1 MNLNMIR
8 PKNETEDLLLSIT
21 KNCQTLIEQTH
32 RKAEETLEFKLV
44 KPRET
49 FHFKPPFQVEGD
61 WMIGLVDLEVYNS
74 IFNITEENNKFE
86 IYRDTST
93 KFGFLELKDELEEIL
108 NNSHITDKHLNDEVL
123 GRRIIDE
130 YIKLSRERM
139 NTDGYMLLL
148 LDYGR
153 SLFRDFESYLRIV
166 VGLDEEDIQLILKEY
181 NSHFI
186 TYELT
191 PGIYTIQDIS
201 DAIQTFSGHKE
212 TIQLEYDD
220 ISMKTK
226 ILKFKNNKKRLFALG
241 TLRFN
246 EKSFFHTLLG
256 FTPYWDYK
264 PTNSNRDVI
273 PGVYTSNKILNL
285 SSTNKIH
292 LKCDCIDGSIQDG
305 VRQPILF
312 SFVLDKPSGYK
323 VFCEPETIHYK
334 KINKSVLNTITFYLE
349 DDNNDEVDFNGE
361 TLTFTLQ
368 MIKI

>member
-1 MNLNMIR
+1 MIR

-21 KNCQTLIEQTH
+21 KNCETLIEQTH
-32 RKAEETLEFKLV
+32 RKPDETLEFKMT

-49 FHFKPPFQVEGD
+49 FHFKPPIQIKGD
-61 WMIGLVDLEVYNS
+61 WMIGLTDLEVYNS

-86 IYRDTST
+86 LYRDTSA

-108 NNSHITDKHLNDEVL
+108 IIPHITNEHLDDEVL
-123 GRRIIDE
+123 GQRIIDE
-130 YIKLSRERM
+130 YIKLSREKM
-139 NTDGYMLLL
+139 NSDGYMLLL
-148 LDYGR
+148 LGYCR

-166 VGLDEEDIQLILKEY
+166 VGLDEEDIQLILREY

-186 TYELT
+186 TYELN

-212 TIQLEYDD
+212 IIQIEYDD

-226 ILKFKNNKKRLFALG
+226 IILKFKNNEKGLFALG
-241 TLRFN
+241 TLRFK

-264 PTNSNRDVI
+264 PTNSNHVFI
-273 PGVYTSNKILNL
+273 PGVYISDIILNL
-285 SSTNKIH
+285 SATNKIH

-305 VRQPILF
+305 VRQSILF
-312 SFVLDKPSGYK
+312 SFVLDKPNGYK
-323 VFCEPETIHYK
+323 VVCEPETIHYN
-334 KINKSVLNTITFYLE
+334 KINKSVLNTINFYLE
-349 DDNNDEVDFNGE
+349 DDNNKEVDFNGE

>member
-1 MNLNMIR
+1 MIR

-21 KNCQTLIEQTH
+21 KNCETIIKQTH
-32 RKAEETLEFKLV
+32 RKPEETLEFKKI
-44 KPRET
+44 KPKEM
-49 FHFKPPFQVEGD
+49 FHFKPPIQVKGD
-61 WMIGLVDLEVYNS
+61 WMIGLVNLEVYIS
-74 IFNITEENNKFE
+74 IFNMTEKNNKFE
-86 IYRDTST
+86 LYRDMSA

-108 NNSHITDKHLNDEVL
+108 NISHITNEHLDDEVL
-123 GRRIIDE
+123 GQRIIDE

-166 VGLDEEDIQLILKEY
+166 VGLDEEDIQLVLKEY

-191 PGIYTIQDIS
+191 PGNYTIQDIS

-226 ILKFKNNKKRLFALG
+226 IILKFKNNEKGLFALG
-241 TLRFN
+241 TLRLN
-246 EKSFFHTLLG
+246 DRSFFHNLLG

-264 PTNSNRDVI
+264 PTNSNRDGI
-273 PGVYTSNKILNL
+273 PGVYTSNKFLNL
-285 SSTNKIH
+285 SSINKIH

-312 SFVLDKPSGYK
+312 SLVLDKPSGYK

-334 KINKSVLNTITFYLE
+334 RINKSVLNTITIYLE
-349 DDNNDEVDFNGE
+349 DDSNEEVDFNQE